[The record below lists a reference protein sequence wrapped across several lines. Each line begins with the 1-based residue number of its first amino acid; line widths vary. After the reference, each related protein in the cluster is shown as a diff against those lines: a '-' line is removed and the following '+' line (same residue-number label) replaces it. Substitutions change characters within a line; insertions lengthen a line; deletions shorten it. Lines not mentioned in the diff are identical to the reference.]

1 MEPGRKPLVR
11 PCPRLGHLVRF
22 RYCLEGDPGRPC
34 FRIRDCWWE
43 TFDIDAYLRDHL
55 PPEQWAGLLQARP
68 PDRLSAL
75 IAAAAAARGRLS
87 AEGGGEGGGNAG
99 S

>member
-1 MEPGRKPLVR
+1 MGTAAKPLVR
-11 PCPRLGHLVRF
+11 TCPRLGHIVRF

-55 PPEQWAGLLQARP
+55 PPEQWAGLLQAKP
-68 PDRLSAL
+68 PGRLAAL
-75 IAAAAAARGRLS
+75 IAAADAARKPPG
-87 AEGGGEGGGNAG
+87 AEGGGNAG
-99 S
+99 P